1 MSKLMPFM
9 LLGAP
14 QSIQVIRN
22 IHRKEAF
29 RLFEEAKQVLADF
42 GANTPVIYTNQVPS
56 QHTPISIGISMNNYD
71 GTPIVPYD
79 YSNKI
84 YDYAQIPQLF
94 HSLKTSIEIL
104 HKVFAEIFD
113 TALKLEH
120 EILLN
125 NVPFTS
131 QEFAEHL
138 YHAYRNFDDVSTA
151 LLFKP
156 KEHPEV
162 EQSDLFAKIK
172 ADLEVHVALDLLND
186 H

>member
-9 LLGAP
+9 MLGAP

-29 RLFEEAKQVLADF
+29 RLFDEAKQVLINF
-42 GANTPVIYTNQVPS
+42 GPHTPVIYTNQNPS

-79 YSNKI
+79 YSDKV
-84 YDYAQIPQLF
+84 YDYNQIPQIF
-94 HSLKTSIEIL
+94 HSLKSSIEIL
-104 HKVFAEIFD
+104 HKVFAVIFD
-113 TALKLEH
+113 TALQLEH

-131 QEFAEHL
+131 QDFAEHL
-138 YHAYRNFDDVSTA
+138 YYVYQNLDGVSTA

-156 KEHPEV
+156 EEHPEV

-172 ADLEVHVALDLLND
+172 TDLEVHVALDLLND

>member
-29 RLFEEAKQVLADF
+29 RLFEEARQILADF
-42 GANTPVIYTNQVPS
+42 GANSPVIYTNEVPS
-56 QHTPISIGISMNNYD
+56 QPTPISIGISMNNYD
-71 GTPIVPYD
+71 GTPIVPYY
-79 YSNKI
+79 YSDKV
-84 YDYAQIPQLF
+84 YDYNQIPQLF
-94 HSLKTSIEIL
+94 HSLKSCIAIL
-104 HKVFAEIFD
+104 HTVFAEIFD

-131 QEFAEHL
+131 KDFAEHL
-138 YHAYRNFDDVSTA
+138 YYLYRNLDGVSTA

-172 ADLEVHVALDLLND
+172 NDLEIQVALDLLNEF
-186 H
+186 

>member
-29 RLFEEAKQVLADF
+29 RLFEEARQVLANF
-42 GANTPVIYTNQVPS
+42 GANTSVIYTNEVPS

-79 YSNKI
+79 SSNKV
-84 YDYAQIPQLF
+84 YDYNQIPQRF
-94 HSLKTSIEIL
+94 HSLKSYIAIL
-104 HKVFAEIFD
+104 HTAFAEIFD

-125 NVPFTS
+125 KVPFTS
-131 QEFAEHL
+131 KDLAEHL
-138 YHAYRNFDDVSTA
+138 YHLFHNLDGVSTA
-151 LLFKP
+151 LLFEP

-172 ADLEVHVALDLLND
+172 ADLEAQVALNLLND